1 MTGPAPALIWRAS
14 ARRLGIT
21 RAVVCGFA
29 TVYTAIRARD
39 LTAVASLPDSR
50 FSPVD
55 IVGLLLD
62 RPLAGWALVSCVVA
76 TLCAGVAATLGWR
89 FRWTGPS
96 FAVLLWWVL
105 TYRHSWGQVLHTENL
120 IVLHVAILAC
130 SPAGEAFSL
139 GRPAHGDRSTIS
151 AWRWGWALQLMAL
164 VTTLSYLIAA
174 WAKLR
179 NGGWEWMTGDVVRN
193 QIAYDN
199 LRKHLLGDSYSHIG
213 GWLTRHGWLFAPMA
227 TLSMV
232 VELFAPLAVI
242 SRRFRTVWIATAW
255 LFHLAVLV
263 LMAILFPY
271 QLLGVAFVPFLAIDD
286 LYDKARHRLSNMRAV
301 KTAS

>member
-1 MTGPAPALIWRAS
+1 MTGAEPTLIWRAS

-21 RAVVCGFA
+21 RALVCGFA
-29 TVYTAIRARD
+29 TLYTAIRAWD

-55 IVGLLLD
+55 IVDLLLS
-62 RPLAGWALVSCVVA
+62 RPMAGWLLGSCVIA
-76 TLCAGVAATLGWR
+76 TLCTGLAATMGWR
-89 FRWTGPS
+89 FRWTGPM

-130 SPAGEAFSL
+130 SPAGEAFKVGS
-139 GRPAHGDRSTIS
+139 STHS
-151 AWRWGWALQLMAL
+151 DNDTVAAWRWGWALQLMAL
-164 VTTLSYLIAA
+164 VTTLSYFIAA

-179 NGGWEWMTGDVVRN
+179 NGGWDWMTGDVVRN

-199 LRKHLLGDSYSHIG
+199 LRKHLLGDFYSPVG
-213 GWLTRHGWLFAPMA
+213 GWLTKHGWLFPPMA

-232 VELFAPLAVI
+232 VELFAPIAVF
-242 SRRFRTVWIATAW
+242 SRRFRSVWIATAW
-255 LFHLAVLV
+255 LFHVSVLV

-271 QLLGVAFVPFLAIDD
+271 QLLGVAFVPFLAMDD
-286 LYDKARHRLSNMRAV
+286 LYDKIRLRLSRIPTV
-301 KTAS
+301 ETTT